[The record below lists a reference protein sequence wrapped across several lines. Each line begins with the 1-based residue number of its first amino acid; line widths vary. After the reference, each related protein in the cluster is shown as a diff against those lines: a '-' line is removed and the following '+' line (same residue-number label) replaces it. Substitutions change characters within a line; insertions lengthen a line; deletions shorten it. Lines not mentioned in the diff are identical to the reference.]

1 MHGIGKGVPDGNG
14 VRQGFP
20 AKFDPDTVVPF
31 GSAHEE
37 GVGQMGRAVLYGRF
51 DPDTACSIEQV
62 RLGML
67 HVGLIMFDPATPGQ
81 PCPLQDNPVERYT
94 AGYLGNGVGY
104 LFAPRTHAHVTHV
117 DVFLRAGPRYE
128 GEANNGVTHY
138 LEHLLINPAYFRG
151 AVKKLWGALETQGA
165 TLGAW
170 TGKEFLTLRVVA
182 PAEAVEKALDFAR
195 AMLESARIRKA
206 DVEAE
211 RPVIL
216 DELMRR
222 RYSAQQVFLIVEE
235 ALFRGGYGQPVLG
248 KEATIRELTYKE
260 IKAWAER
267 ATAADSV
274 RVVVSG
280 RVEEA
285 AIAGVERFGDLG
297 KGEPLYDE
305 GYVEIAPR
313 FVAIP
318 GDSPRVRLLLAFP
331 GPGMNREDRFA
342 GEVLAY
348 LSGAGLRSQ
357 IFQDLRQRSGL
368 AYEAFGGSV
377 HYENA
382 GMLFFNVELARE
394 RLLDGFRALIDSV
407 RAIARLRLSS
417 EDTTRAIEGL
427 VMNLLQQTESA
438 QVSRRL
444 GMNWLQD
451 NLFFPSREA
460 MRYRR
465 VTPSDVRGI
474 AEKYLKTEAMA
485 MAAVG
490 VGADELAEMMEV
502 M

>member
-1 MHGIGKGVPDGNG
+1 
-14 VRQGFP
+14 
-20 AKFDPDTVVPF
+20 
-31 GSAHEE
+31 
-37 GVGQMGRAVLYGRF
+37 
-51 DPDTACSIEQV
+51 
-62 RLGML
+62 
-67 HVGLIMFDPATPGQ
+67 MF
-81 PCPLQDNPVERYT
+81 R
-94 AGYLGNGVGY
+94 
-104 LFAPRTHAHVTHV
+104 
-117 DVFLRAGPRYE
+117 
-128 GEANNGVTHY
+128 
-138 LEHLLINPAYFRG
+138 I
-151 AVKKLWGALETQGA
+151 
-165 TLGAW
+165 
-170 TGKEFLTLRVVA
+170 VA
-182 PAEAVEKALDFAR
+182 PAEAAKEALDFAR
-195 AMLESARIRKA
+195 ALLEPARIRKA

-222 RYSAQQVFLIVEE
+222 RYSAQQAFLIVEE
-235 ALFRGGYGQPVLG
+235 ALFRGGYGQPILG
-248 KEATIRELTYKE
+248 KEPTVRELTHKE

-280 RVEEA
+280 NVGEA
-285 AIAGVERFGDLG
+285 AIAGIERFGNLE

-305 GYVEIAPR
+305 GYVEVAPK

-342 GEVLAY
+342 SEVLAY
-348 LSGAGLRSQ
+348 LSGAGMRSR
-357 IFQDLRQRSGL
+357 IFQDLRQRNGL

-382 GMLFFNVELARE
+382 GVLFFNVELARE
-394 RLLDGFRALIDSV
+394 RLFDGFRALVGTV
-407 RAIARLRLSS
+407 RSIADLHLSG

-427 VMNLLQQTESA
+427 VMNLMQQSESA
-438 QVSRRL
+438 QVSRKL
-444 GMNWLQD
+444 GMNWLRD

-474 AEKYLKTEAMA
+474 AERYLKTETMA

-490 VGADELAEMMEV
+490 VGAEELAEMMEV
-502 M
+502 MQ